1 MNQPASPDNKPRRK
15 SVQQSKS
22 AATRARILDA
32 AVSILIEQG
41 LDRTTTLEVQ
51 KRSGVSRG
59 ALLHH
64 FPTHSD
70 LMSSTVAELVQQNEQ
85 GVWREAEALSHI
97 ADPLTR
103 SVRVLANAHA
113 QPSFVAEL
121 ELWLAARTDASLR
134 QALRAAER
142 NAALER
148 DRVLSLLFE
157 GLSGAP
163 RAMDVIALTIEFV
176 RGLAVSGL
184 LREDTGLRDTLI
196 TNWTETVRP
205 LLNKDT
211 P

>member
-1 MNQPASPDNKPRRK
+1 MNQPVSPNNKLRRK

-32 AVSILIEQG
+32 AVRVLIEKG
-41 LDRTTTLEVQ
+41 LARTTTLEVQ
-51 KRSGVSRG
+51 KQSGVSRG

-64 FPTHSD
+64 FPSHTD

-134 QALRAAER
+134 QALRTSERTAAV
-142 NAALER
+142 ER

-157 GLSGAP
+157 GLSDAP
-163 RAMDVIALTIEFV
+163 RAKDVISLTIEFV

-184 LREDTGLRDTLI
+184 LREDPGLRDTLI
-196 TNWTETVRP
+196 TSWTETIRP
-205 LLNKDT
+205 LVSKDG